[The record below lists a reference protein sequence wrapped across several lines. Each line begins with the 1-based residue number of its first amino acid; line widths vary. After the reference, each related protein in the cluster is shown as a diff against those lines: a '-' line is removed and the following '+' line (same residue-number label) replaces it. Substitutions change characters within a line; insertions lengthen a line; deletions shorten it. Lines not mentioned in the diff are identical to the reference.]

1 MIVKN
6 TIAVLVLLISYAG
19 FLISNAPAAW
29 VVSHARPQLAAAK
42 ARLSDVRGSA
52 WTGSAELGM
61 QGQNLGR
68 LHWHAS
74 FWPLI
79 TGHLDA
85 AVSVQGPELRLS
97 GFVSGAGETM
107 QLNHVKGEADL
118 PLLAGL
124 AGLPGGVKGT
134 LTADL
139 DKVVIKGRSLQ
150 SAQGD
155 LIAHD
160 ASMPDLGVNLGTLT
174 LNLFGTQNGTAG
186 GLENS
191 GGDLQLGGTLTLN
204 KAGAYVLHVTL
215 KPLGNNA
222 KANQIR
228 DGLAAVLGAPDAS
241 GRYHYNAAGRLALG
255 GL

>member
-1 MIVKN
+1 MIAK
-6 TIAVLVLLISYAG
+6 TTLAILVLLVSYAG
-19 FLISNAPAAW
+19 FLITNAPAAW
-29 VVSHARPQLAAAK
+29 VVSHARPRLAAAK
-42 ARLSDVRGSA
+42 ASLSDVRGSA
-52 WTGSAELGM
+52 WAGSAELGLR
-61 QGQNLGR
+61 GQNLGR

-85 AVSVQGPELRLS
+85 DVSVRGSEFRLS
-97 GFVSGAGETM
+97 GFVSGAGKTM

-124 AGLPGGVKGT
+124 AGLPGGIKGT

-139 DKVVIKGRSLQ
+139 DKVVIKGQTLQ
-150 SAQGD
+150 SAQGN
-155 LIAHD
+155 LVAHG
-160 ASMPDLGVNLGTLT
+160 AAIPDLGVSLGTLT
-174 LNLFGTQNGTAG
+174 LNLYGTPNGTAG

-191 GGDLQLGGTLTLN
+191 GGDLQLGGTLTLS
-204 KAGAYVLHVTL
+204 KTGAYVLRATL
-215 KPLGNNA
+215 KPLGNSA

-241 GRYHYNAAGRLALG
+241 GRYHYNATGRLALG